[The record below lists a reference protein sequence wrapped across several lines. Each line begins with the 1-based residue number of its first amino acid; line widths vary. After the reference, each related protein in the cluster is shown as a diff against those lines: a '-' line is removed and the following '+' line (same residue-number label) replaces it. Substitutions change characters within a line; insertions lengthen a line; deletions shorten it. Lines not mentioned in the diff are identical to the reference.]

1 MSVEH
6 STELKAT
13 IMKLPDD
20 PVTWVFQN
28 PHAASIL
35 SALADGKAH
44 LPLEIRKQQAI
55 APESFRKAIHNLAG
69 YDLVRIRSRKGSR
82 FHGTPRG
89 YGIEV
94 ILEVTPMGGHILEI
108 LDEFK
113 GVLRAHETVLARAT
127 RDRWLTP

>member
-1 MSVEH
+1 MSVDY
-6 STELKAT
+6 STQLKAA

-20 PVTWVFQN
+20 PVTWFFQN

-35 SALADGKAH
+35 YALADGKAH
-44 LPLEIRKQQAI
+44 LPLEIRKQKEI
-55 APESFRKAIHNLAG
+55 APESFRKAVHNLVG

-82 FHGTPRG
+82 FHETPRG

-94 ILEVTPMGGHILEI
+94 IIVVTPKGVQVLEL

-113 GVLRAHETVLARAT
+113 GVLRAHESSLARAT
-127 RDRWLTP
+127 IDRWLTP